1 MKFASLTI
9 LLGIAIGTLYGVIFS
24 LVYPQVDPSSKLAL
38 LFGVLGL
45 LTASA
50 IVGIW
55 SWWRAAKKGSQ
66 QGEKTGKKMPKKPT
80 TPKRPGRKKRL

>member
-1 MKFASLTI
+1 
-9 LLGIAIGTLYGVIFS
+9 
-24 LVYPQVDPSSKLAL
+24 